1 MGIIFAGLSLITA
14 CSDFLEREP
23 LGRLTQ
29 DDLTSGSY
37 ESQVFGLYAAMRN
50 EGMCGAQFLAVHS
63 IRSDDADKGSTLTD
77 GADA

>member
-1 MGIIFAGLSLITA
+1 MKNKIRKHVYMGIIFAGLSLITA

-37 ESQVFGLYAAMRN
+37 ESQVFGL
-50 EGMCGAQFLAVHS
+50 
-63 IRSDDADKGSTLTD
+63 
-77 GADA
+77 